1 MTRAA
6 MILLSIGTALF
17 VGLLAWQGF
26 GSVAST
32 LMVAGWGLA
41 IVAAFHLLPLAFDA
55 GAILALSDR
64 CDARGNARMSMRDA
78 LLARWVGESVNSLL
92 PAGPIGGPVVMA
104 RNLAQRGIP
113 MHDAAAAI
121 TVSTTLQ
128 TLGQIVFAL
137 FGIAMFGAYAV
148 HDSLV
153 DLRAPMV
160 AATAVLSLFVVAFY
174 WAQRQGLFGRILRT
188 TSKAFGQHDWSA
200 LKTRADA
207 VDSAIHALYRDRR
220 KVAAT
225 FTLSFV
231 GWLVGTGEVWLAL
244 KFLGHPVDWLDAL
257 LLESVGQAI
266 RGAAFAIPG
275 ALGAQEGGYLLL
287 APLVGL
293 PPEAA
298 LALSLAKRAR
308 ELALGLP
315 GILYLHM
322 SERNWRRRTRPIP
335 VAD

>member
-1 MTRAA
+1 
-6 MILLSIGTALF
+6 
-17 VGLLAWQGF
+17 
-26 GSVAST
+26 
-32 LMVAGWGLA
+32 
-41 IVAAFHLLPLAFDA
+41 
-55 GAILALSDR
+55 
-64 CDARGNARMSMRDA
+64 MRDA
-78 LLARWVGESVNSLL
+78 LLARWAGESVNSLL
-92 PAGPIGGPVVMA
+92 PGGQIGGPVVMA
-104 RNLAQRGIP
+104 RNLAQRG
-113 MHDAAAAI
+113 MSMRDAAAAI

-148 HDSLV
+148 HDSLS
-153 DLRAPMV
+153 DLRAPV
-160 AATAVLSLFVVAFY
+160 LAATAVLSLFVVAFY
-174 WAQRQGLFGRILRT
+174 QAQQRGMFGRVLQI
-188 TSKAFGQHDWSA
+188 TSKAFGRRDWSA

-207 VDSAIHALYRDRR
+207 VDTAVRALYRDRR
-220 KVAAT
+220 KAAAS
-225 FTLSFV
+225 FALSLI

-244 KFLGHPVDWLDAL
+244 HFLGHPVDWLDAL

-293 PPEAA
+293 PPDAA

-315 GILYLHM
+315 GILYLHI
-322 SERNWRRRTRPIP
+322 SERNWRRQTRPIP
-335 VAD
+335 LAD